1 MISATAG
8 PEAVTTTDGEL
19 QSRASRGYWN
29 DVLRRLRRNR
39 IASVCGVIQILLIL
53 LAIFAYPMVHFV
65 LHQDPYA
72 QNLEQSLVGVGQEGH
87 LLGTDLLGR
96 DIAARLIYGAQV
108 SLLVAY
114 LTVALQLLIGA
125 TMGMLAGYY
134 GGLVD
139 AILMRVVDIVLS
151 IPSIFLLILIGS
163 LSPRIGP
170 VTLTTTGPVPL
181 AFVIALISW
190 GGVSR
195 LVRSEVLST
204 RERDFILATRSLGAR
219 DIRIMFRHVLPNV
232 VSVMVVAASL
242 SVGNVILVEAALD
255 YIGLGIGPPTASW
268 GNMLSNA
275 QEYFYHSVSVVILPG
290 AAIFI
295 TVLAMNLFGNGL
307 RDAIDPRLRRF
318 R

>member
-1 MISATAG
+1 MINATAG
-8 PEAVTTTDGEL
+8 PETVTTGGEL
-19 QSRASRGYWN
+19 AARTSRGYWHE
-29 DVLRRLRRNR
+29 VLRRLLRNR
-39 IASVCGVIQILLIL
+39 VATTCGIVQVLLIL
-53 LAIFAYPMVHFV
+53 VAVFASPAVHFI

-72 QNLEQSLVGVGQEGH
+72 QNLEQSLAGIGQDGH
-87 LLGTDLLGR
+87 LLGTDELGR
-96 DIAARLIYGAQV
+96 DVAARLIYGAQV
-108 SLLVAY
+108 SLLVGY

-125 TMGMLAGYY
+125 TIGMLAGYY

-139 AILMRVVDIVLS
+139 AILMRIVDIVLS

-170 VTLTTTGPVPL
+170 VTLSTSGPVPL

-190 GGVSR
+190 GGISR
-195 LVRSEVLST
+195 LVRAEVLST

-219 DIRIMFRHVLPNV
+219 DFRIMSRHVLPNV
-232 VSVMVVAASL
+232 VAVMVVAASL
-242 SVGNVILVEAALD
+242 SVGGVILVEAALD
-255 YIGLGIGPPTASW
+255 FIGLGIGPPTASW

-275 QEYFYHSVSVVILPG
+275 QEYFYHSVSIVVLPG

>member
-8 PEAVTTTDGEL
+8 PEAVAATGEL
-19 QSRASRGYWN
+19 ESRTSRGYWHE
-29 DVLRRLRRNR
+29 VLRRLLRNR
-39 IASVCGVIQILLIL
+39 VATICGVFQVLLIL
-53 LAIFAYPMVHFV
+53 LAVFASPVVHLI

-72 QNLEQSLVGVGQEGH
+72 QNLEQSLAGIGQDGH

-96 DIAARLIYGAQV
+96 DVAARVIYGAQV

-125 TMGMLAGYY
+125 TIGMLAGYY
-134 GGLVD
+134 GGWID
-139 AILMRVVDIVLS
+139 ATLMRIVDIVLS

-181 AFVIALISW
+181 AFVIALVSW
-190 GGVSR
+190 GGISR
-195 LVRSEVLST
+195 LVRAEVLST
-204 RERDFILATRSLGAR
+204 KQRDFILATRSLGAR
-219 DIRIMFRHVLPNV
+219 DIRIMLRHVLPNV

-242 SVGNVILVEAALD
+242 SVGSVILVEAALD

-275 QEYFYHSVSVVILPG
+275 QEYFYHSVSAVILPG
-290 AAIFI
+290 AAIFV

>member
-1 MISATAG
+1 MIGSAPG
-8 PEAVTTTDGEL
+8 PQAIGMTTEVEI
-19 QSRASRGYWN
+19 RISRGYWHE
-29 DVLRRLRRNR
+29 VLHRLVRNR
-39 IASVCGVIQILLIL
+39 IALACGVIQILLIL
-53 LAIFAYPMVHFV
+53 LAVLASPIVHLL

-72 QNLEQSLVGVGQEGH
+72 QNLQQALVGVGQDGH
-87 LLGTDLLGR
+87 LLGTDELGR

-108 SLLVAY
+108 SLLVGY
-114 LTVALQLLIGA
+114 LTVAIQLLIGG
-125 TMGMLAGYY
+125 TLGILAGYY

-139 AILMRVVDIVLS
+139 AILMRLVDIVLS

-170 VTLTTTGPVPL
+170 VTLGTSSPVPL
-181 AFVIALISW
+181 AFVIALVSW

-195 LVRSEVLST
+195 LVRAEVLAT
-204 RERDFILATRSLGAR
+204 KERDFILATRSLGAR
-219 DIRIMFRHVLPNV
+219 DVRIMFRHLLPNV

-242 SVGNVILVEAALD
+242 SIGAVILVEAALD
-255 YIGLGIGPPTASW
+255 YIGLGIAPPTASW
-268 GNMLSNA
+268 GNMISNA
-275 QEYFYHSVSVVILPG
+275 QEYFYHSVSIVILPG

-295 TVLAMNLFGNGL
+295 TVLAMNLFGNGI